1 MFVLAFGRGAALED
15 GSMRDRIQAV
25 LRQLVQTPELEA
37 RWLHTVSL
45 MEFIGARKISR
56 TVADRHPSL
65 EVLGHLADETRH
77 AFAFKRLSAEVAGA
91 EITTFLCH
99 EAAGRYFQALDHALA
114 TWATSFTGAPDVY
127 LHYLLTTTA
136 IERRAMVLYPLYKA
150 ASRHPA
156 VREELGRVVTE
167 EQSHRRSIEDACVER
182 LTAVGASLEDALAL
196 EERLFEAFIGELE
209 ATVARELAAFV
220 PARGDD
226 AAARTGAVK

>member
-1 MFVLAFGRGAALED
+1 
-15 GSMRDRIQAV
+15 MRDRIQTV
-25 LRQLVQTPELEA
+25 LRQIAQTPQVEA

-77 AFAFKRLSAEVAGA
+77 AFAFKRLAVELAGT
-91 EITTFLCH
+91 ETPGLLCP
-99 EAAGRYFQALDHALA
+99 EAAVRYFQALDHELA
-114 TWATSFTGAPDVY
+114 AWATSRTGAPDVY

-150 ASRHPA
+150 ASRHPS

-167 EQSHRRSIEDACVER
+167 EQSHRRSIEDACVAR
-182 LTAVGASLEDALAL
+182 LTALGASLDDALAL
-196 EERLFEAFIGELE
+196 EERLFGAFIGELE
-209 ATVARELAAFV
+209 AAVAREPGAVSQDALLSPALASDAGV
-220 PARGDD
+220 PARL
-226 AAARTGAVK
+226 AQPAK

>member
-1 MFVLAFGRGAALED
+1 
-15 GSMRDRIQAV
+15 MRDRILAV
-25 LRQLVQTPELEA
+25 LRQLAQTPELEA
-37 RWLHTVSL
+37 RWLHTLSL

-91 EITTFLCH
+91 EITAFLCP
-99 EAAGRYFQALDHALA
+99 EAAGRYFQALDHELA
-114 TWATSFTGAPDVY
+114 AWATAFTGAPDVY

-150 ASRHPA
+150 ASRHPG

-167 EQSHRRSIEDACVER
+167 EQSHRRTIEDACVAR
-182 LTAVGASLEDALAL
+182 LTAVGATLEAALAL
-196 EERLFEAFIGELE
+196 EERLFTAFIGELE
-209 ATVARELAAFV
+209 AVVAREAGPAAAFAPTAV
-220 PARGDD
+220 EDVA
-226 AAARTGAVK
+226 TGAAK